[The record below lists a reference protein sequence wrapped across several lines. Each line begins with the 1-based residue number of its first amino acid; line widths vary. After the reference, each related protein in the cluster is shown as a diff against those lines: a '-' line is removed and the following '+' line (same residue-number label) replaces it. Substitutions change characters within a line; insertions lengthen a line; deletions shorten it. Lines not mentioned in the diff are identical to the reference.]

1 MQNNPAAPSN
11 TVMENTRSVVV
22 EKPRRKIHWA
32 QPPPSPHHYPNPAS
46 SAAVSPPILIPGHE
60 VDEDR
65 SFYAVHIA
73 PYKPAPVEERNAGGD
88 RVHNRLDNVTDYNLR
103 GTCGWEHAHEER
115 SQRLEKEVG
124 RITMGSWLDRR
135 LWRVIRPVQR
145 KDPDVGERAH
155 AIETMEESWK
165 DEHETRGTRN
175 YSDMNER
182 GTRNYLLRLQ
192 ARATTKAKDKEPK
205 ADVCP
210 DVDVAGQVEGTQ
222 SLPVVFQ

>member
-1 MQNNPAAPSN
+1 VQW
-11 TVMENTRSVVV
+11 V
-22 EKPRRKIHWA
+22 
-32 QPPPSPHHYPNPAS
+32 QLLPSPHHYHNPAS
-46 SAAVSPPILIPGHE
+46 PAAVSTPILIPGHE
-60 VDEDR
+60 VNEDR
-65 SFYAVHIA
+65 CFYALQIA

-103 GTCGWEHAHEER
+103 STRGWEHAREEH
-115 SQRLEKEVG
+115 SQRLEKEMR
-124 RITMGSWLDRR
+124 RITMGSCLDRR
-135 LWRVIRPVQR
+135 LWGVIRPVQR
-145 KDPDVGERAH
+145 KDPDLGESAQ
-155 AIETMEESWK
+155 AIEAMEEGWGG
-165 DEHETRGTRN
+165 EHETRGTRKYN
-175 YSDMNER
+175 DMNER